1 MSQGRFYT
9 LKNKNGTE
17 IKLFDY
23 GAALAG
29 VRVPDKNG
37 KFDDVVFGFDDLKG
51 YAEFNDFFGSTVG
64 RHAGRIGGGRFEID
78 GNVFQLAVNNGK
90 NHLHGGIKGF
100 DKVFWNAQELSTK
113 KGNAV
118 SFSYLSPDGEEHYP
132 GNLTVTTVYTLTDAD
147 EIIIDMYAVTDKAT
161 PVNLTNHTYFNLS
174 GAGNPSILD
183 HRLKLNCDFFL
194 PGDEGLIPTGEVAPV
209 DGTPLDFR
217 EFKAIGKEIDADHPS
232 TKFGSGYDL
241 AFVVNGKG
249 NETVHAASV
258 IDDKSGRRLD
268 VFTNQ
273 KALIFYTGNFLK
285 GDFKAKDGKTYPR
298 RSGFCLEPGAFP
310 DSPNK
315 PWFPDI
321 ILKPGELYHNQII
334 FRFGIEN

>member
-9 LKNKNGTE
+9 LKNRNGMQ

-23 GAALAG
+23 GATLAG
-29 VRVPDKNG
+29 ITVPDRNG
-37 KFDDVVFGFDDLKG
+37 HFDDVAFGFDDLEG
-51 YAEFNDFFGSTVG
+51 YKNFNDYFGATVG
-64 RHAGRIGGGRFEID
+64 RHAGRIGGGQFEID
-78 GNVFQLAVNNGK
+78 GTVHQLAVNNGP

-100 DKVFWNAQELSTK
+100 DKVFWNAQEITK
-113 KGNAV
+113 KNGKAV
-118 SFSYLSPDGEEHYP
+118 SFSYMSPDGEEHFP
-132 GNLTVTTVYTLTDAD
+132 GNLTVSAVYTLTDND
-147 EIIIDMYAVTDKAT
+147 EIIIDLYAVTDKAT
-161 PVNLTNHTYFNLS
+161 PVNLTNHAYFNLS

-183 HRLKLNCDFFL
+183 HRMKLDCDFFL

-217 EFKAIGKEIDADHPS
+217 EFKMIGKEIDADHPS

-249 NETVHAASV
+249 NSTVHVATV

-268 VFTNQ
+268 VSTNQ
-273 KALIFYTGNFLK
+273 KAVIFYTGNFLK

-315 PWFPDI
+315 SWFPNI
-321 ILKPGELYHNQII
+321 ILRPGDLYHNQII
-334 FRFGIEN
+334 YKFGVEK

>member
-113 KGNAV
+113 
-118 SFSYLSPDGEEHYP
+118 
-132 GNLTVTTVYTLTDAD
+132 
-147 EIIIDMYAVTDKAT
+147 I
-161 PVNLTNHTYFNLS
+161 
-174 GAGNPSILD
+174 
-183 HRLKLNCDFFL
+183 
-194 PGDEGLIPTGEVAPV
+194 
-209 DGTPLDFR
+209 
-217 EFKAIGKEIDADHPS
+217 
-232 TKFGSGYDL
+232 
-241 AFVVNGKG
+241 
-249 NETVHAASV
+249 
-258 IDDKSGRRLD
+258 
-268 VFTNQ
+268 
-273 KALIFYTGNFLK
+273 
-285 GDFKAKDGKTYPR
+285 
-298 RSGFCLEPGAFP
+298 
-310 DSPNK
+310 
-315 PWFPDI
+315 
-321 ILKPGELYHNQII
+321 
-334 FRFGIEN
+334 